1 MTNTGSRDGIMKVS
15 RIALAFAAAATLAIV
30 HGATPSAVNAPP
42 VNVPGID
49 KPVIVVTGDVDVTE
63 TWNSANYYVL
73 RGAVFVR
80 AGSTLNIAAGTTI
93 IGESGSVGTL
103 IIERG
108 GRINAIGTQAAPI
121 VFTSDQAIGSRG
133 RGDWGGIII
142 NGRARINFGSG
153 EAAGEGDTGTY
164 GGTDDN
170 DNSGILRYVRVEFS
184 GIEFS
189 PDNEL
194 NGIAFQAVG
203 RGTQVDHVQAHMSRD
218 DALEWFGGTV
228 DAKYIVMSNAADDA
242 LDWTFGWTGRVQ
254 FAAITQRGD
263 DADNGIEADDN
274 EFNNNALPRSNPQI
288 YNITVCGDPDTSEGG
303 ESPRAANL
311 RRGTAF
317 TIRNFL
323 MTGFKTVGP
332 QIETTNTAT
341 TGQVDNG
348 TSQMGA
354 GVVWNI
360 RNSTT
365 GVNGTAL
372 HASVATYV
380 NSGRFPNVLANV
392 DPGVSTTGCANHV
405 APNFRPSGVA
415 TIAGGQMAPIQPPN
429 DGFFEAVT
437 FIGAVPPAP
446 APNWMDGWTSFPQ
459 N

>member
-1 MTNTGSRDGIMKVS
+1 MQFR
-15 RIALAFAAAATLAIV
+15 RIAVGLALAAGLSTLPV
-30 HGATPSAVNAPP
+30 TSLRSDQAPP

-49 KPVIVVTGDVDVTE
+49 KPVIVVTGDVGTNE
-63 TWNSANYYVL
+63 TWTNTNYYVL

-80 AGSTLNIAAGTTI
+80 SGSTLNIGPGTRI

-103 IIERG
+103 VIERG
-108 GRINAIGTQAAPI
+108 GRINAIGTAQAPI
-121 VFTSDQAIGSRG
+121 VFTSDQPIGQRQ

-142 NGRARINFGSG
+142 NGRAPVNLAGG
-153 EAAGEGDTGTY
+153 EGVGEGDTGAY
-164 GGTDDN
+164 GGNDPN
-170 DNSGILRYVRVEFS
+170 DNSGVLSYVRVEFS

-194 NGIAFQAVG
+194 NGIAFQGVG
-203 RGTQVDHVQAHMSRD
+203 RGTRVDHVQAHMSRD

-228 DAKYIVMSNAADDA
+228 DGKYLVTSNAADDSI
-242 LDWTFGWTGRVQ
+242 DWTFGWTGRLQ
-254 FAAITQRGD
+254 FVAVTQRGD
-263 DADNGIEADDN
+263 DADNGIEADGS

-288 YNITVCGDPDTSEGG
+288 YNITLCGDPDRNEGG

-323 MTGFKTVGP
+323 LTGFKSTGF
-332 QIETTNTAT
+332 QIEAGATAV
-341 TGQVDNG
+341 QVDNG

-354 GVVWNI
+354 GVAWNMGVTGAAPVAPMH
-360 RNSTT
+360 SSVTT
-365 GVNGTAL
+365 
-372 HASVATYV
+372 YI
-380 NSGRFPNVLANV
+380 NSGRFPNVRLNV
-392 DPGVSTTGCANHV
+392 DPGVSTAACSNHA
-405 APNFRPSGVA
+405 APNFQPSSIA
-415 TIAGGQMAPIQPPN
+415 TLAGGQLAPILPPN
-429 DGFFEAVT
+429 DGFFEVTT